1 MVYQIFI
8 NMIKLLDILNE
19 SEVSKLSDQPLLK
32 WFLDRINNT
41 FVFFDTET
49 TGLLKK
55 DPNGG
60 KDYRAET
67 EQITQIAAIATELNG
82 QTLKFMAYDKFNQKI
97 RLNDITKGIMRN
109 EPDEPLSDS
118 PEDMKQFNSDKK
130 RILKFNHY
138 DLVNSESF
146 EEERKVLES
155 FDNFLKKQGGNITLI
170 AHNAPF
176 DLTMIQFHEIFK
188 ESTYEVIDSMEFFK
202 KFFFPTLERLSNE
215 NDSYKSEYDKF
226 EFGKDYKTGLPT
238 DKKSN
243 SLKNIATGLDNETN
257 QLKKKL
263 QGAHDALVDCEITME
278 VLGIGLSKIYN
289 HLNH

>member
-1 MVYQIFI
+1 
-8 NMIKLLDILNE
+8 MIKLLDILRE
-19 SEVSKLSDQPLLK
+19 SEVSKLSGQPLLK

-49 TGLLKK
+49 TGLLTR
-55 DPNGG
+55 DPETG
-60 KDYRAET
+60 KEYRAET
-67 EQITQIAAIATELNG
+67 EQITQIGAIATELNG
-82 QTLKFMAYDKFNQKI
+82 QTLRFMAYDKFNQKI
-97 RLNDITKGIMRN
+97 RLNDITKSIMQN

-118 PEDMKQFNSDKK
+118 PEDMKQFNRDKK
-130 RILKFNHY
+130 RVLKFNHY
-138 DLVNSESF
+138 DLANSDSF
-146 EEERKVLES
+146 EEERKVLEN

-188 ESTYEVIDSMEFFK
+188 ESTYEVIDSIEFFK
-202 KFFFPTLERLSNE
+202 KFFFPTLERMSNE
-215 NDSYKSEYDKF
+215 NEKYKSDYDKF

-243 SLKNIATGLDNETN
+243 SLSNIASGLDNDTN

-263 QGAHDALVDCEITME
+263 QGAHDAIVDCEITME
-278 VLGIGLSKIYN
+278 VLGIGLNKIYN
-289 HLNH
+289 QLNH

>member
-1 MVYQIFI
+1 
-8 NMIKLLDILNE
+8 MIKLLDIISE
-19 SEVSKLSDQPLLK
+19 SEVSKLSGQPLLK

-49 TGLLKK
+49 TGLLTK

-60 KDYRAET
+60 PDYRANT

-82 QTLKFMAYDKFNQKI
+82 QTLKFMAYDKFNQSVK
-97 RLNDITKGIMRN
+97 LNDTTKNIMQN
-109 EPDEPLSDS
+109 EPDEPLSNS
-118 PEDMKQFNSDKK
+118 KEDMKQFNKDKK

-138 DLVNSESF
+138 DLANSETF
-146 EEERKVLES
+146 EEERKVLEN

-188 ESTYEVIDSMEFFK
+188 ESTYEVIDSIEFFK
-202 KFFFPTLERLSNE
+202 KFFFPTLERLSKENE
-215 NDSYKSEYDKF
+215 VYKTDYDKF
-226 EFGKDYKTGLPT
+226 EFGKNYDTGEYT

-243 SLKNIATGLDNETN
+243 SLKNIASGLHTDTNE
-257 QLKKKL
+257 LKKKL
-263 QGAHDALVDCEITME
+263 QGAHDAIVDCEITME
-278 VLGIGLSKIYN
+278 VLGIGLTKVYN
-289 HLNH
+289 HLKH

>member
-1 MVYQIFI
+1 
-8 NMIKLLDILNE
+8 MIKLLDILRE
-19 SEVSKLSDQPLLK
+19 SEVSKLSGQPLLK

-49 TGLLKK
+49 TGLLTK
-55 DPNGG
+55 DPETG
-60 KDYRAET
+60 KEYRAET
-67 EQITQIAAIATELNG
+67 EQITQIGAIATELNG
-82 QTLKFMAYDKFNQKI
+82 QTLRFMAYDKFNQKI
-97 RLNDITKGIMRN
+97 KLNDITKGIMQN

-118 PEDMKQFNSDKK
+118 PEDMKQFKRDKK
-130 RILKFNHY
+130 RVLKFNHY
-138 DLVNSESF
+138 DLANSDSF
-146 EEERKVLES
+146 EEERKVLEN

-188 ESTYEVIDSMEFFK
+188 ESTYEVIDSIEFFK
-202 KFFFPTLERLSNE
+202 KFFFPTLERMSNE
-215 NDSYKSEYDKF
+215 NEKYKSDYDKF

-243 SLKNIATGLDNETN
+243 SLSNIASGLDNDTN

-263 QGAHDALVDCEITME
+263 QGAHDAIVDCEITME
-278 VLGIGLSKIYN
+278 VLGIGLNKIYN
-289 HLNH
+289 QLNH

>member
-1 MVYQIFI
+1 
-8 NMIKLLDILNE
+8 MIKLLDILRE
-19 SEVSKLSDQPLLK
+19 SEVSKLSGQPLLK

-49 TGLLKK
+49 TGLLTR
-55 DPNGG
+55 DPETG
-60 KDYRAET
+60 KEYRAET
-67 EQITQIAAIATELNG
+67 EQITQIGAIATELNG
-82 QTLKFMAYDKFNQKI
+82 QTLRFMAYDKFNQKI
-97 RLNDITKGIMRN
+97 RLNDITKSIMQN

-118 PEDMKQFNSDKK
+118 PEDMKQFNRDKK
-130 RILKFNHY
+130 RVLKFNHY
-138 DLVNSESF
+138 DLANSDSF
-146 EEERKVLES
+146 EEERKVLEN

-188 ESTYEVIDSMEFFK
+188 ESTYEVIDSIEFFK
-202 KFFFPTLERLSNE
+202 KFFFPTLERMSNE
-215 NDSYKSEYDKF
+215 NEKYKSDYDKF

-243 SLKNIATGLDNETN
+243 SLGNIASGLDNDTN

-263 QGAHDALVDCEITME
+263 QGAHDAIVDCEITME
-278 VLGIGLSKIYN
+278 VLGIGLNKIYN
-289 HLNH
+289 QLNH

>member
-1 MVYQIFI
+1 
-8 NMIKLLDILNE
+8 MIKLLDILRE
-19 SEVSKLSDQPLLK
+19 SEVSKLSGQPLLK

-49 TGLLKK
+49 TGLLTR
-55 DPNGG
+55 DPETG
-60 KDYRAET
+60 KEYRAET
-67 EQITQIAAIATELNG
+67 EQITQIGAIATELNG
-82 QTLKFMAYDKFNQKI
+82 QTLRFMAYDKFNQKI
-97 RLNDITKGIMRN
+97 RLNDITKSIMQN

-118 PEDMKQFNSDKK
+118 PEDMKQFNRDKK
-130 RILKFNHY
+130 RVLKFNHY
-138 DLVNSESF
+138 DLANSDSF

-188 ESTYEVIDSMEFFK
+188 ESTYEVIDSIEFFK
-202 KFFFPTLERLSNE
+202 KFFFPTLERMSNE
-215 NDSYKSEYDKF
+215 NEKYKSDYDKF

-243 SLKNIATGLDNETN
+243 SLGNIASGLDNDTN

-263 QGAHDALVDCEITME
+263 QGAHDAIVDCEITME
-278 VLGIGLSKIYN
+278 VLGIGLNKIYN
-289 HLNH
+289 QLNH

>member
-1 MVYQIFI
+1 
-8 NMIKLLDILNE
+8 MIKLLDILNE
-19 SEVSKLSDQPLLK
+19 SEVSKLSGQPLLK

-49 TGLLKK
+49 TGLLTK
-55 DPNGG
+55 DPSGG
-60 KDYRAET
+60 RDYRAET
-67 EQITQIAAIATELNG
+67 EQITQIGAIATELNG

-97 RLNDITKGIMRN
+97 RLNDITKGLMQN
-109 EPDEPLSDS
+109 EPDAPASDD
-118 PEDMKQFNSDKK
+118 PEDVKNWNFKTKK
-130 RILKFNHY
+130 GILKFNHY

-188 ESTYEVIDSMEFFK
+188 ESTYEVIDSIEFFK
-202 KFFFPTLERLSNE
+202 NFFFPTLERLSNE
-215 NDSYKSEYDKF
+215 NERYKSEYDKF
-226 EFGKDYKTGLPT
+226 DFSKDYKTGLPT

-243 SLKNIATGLDNETN
+243 ALGNIASGLNNDTNE
-257 QLKKKL
+257 LKKKL
-263 QGAHDALVDCEITME
+263 QGAHDAIVDCEITME
-278 VLGIGLSKIYN
+278 VLGVGLSKIYN
-289 HLNH
+289 QLKN

>member
-1 MVYQIFI
+1 
-8 NMIKLLDILNE
+8 MIKLLDILRE
-19 SEVSKLSDQPLLK
+19 SEVSKLSGEPLLK

-55 DPNGG
+55 DPKGG
-60 KDYRAET
+60 PDYRAET

-82 QTLKFMAYDKFNQKI
+82 QTLKFMAYDKFNQSI
-97 RLNDITKGIMRN
+97 RLNDITKNIMQN
-109 EPDEPLSDS
+109 EPDEPLSNS
-118 PEDMKQFNSDKK
+118 KEDMKRFNSDKK

-146 EEERKVLES
+146 EEERKVLEN

-188 ESTYEVIDSMEFFK
+188 ESTYEVIDSIEFFK
-202 KFFFPTLERLSNE
+202 KFFFPTLERLSTENE
-215 NDSYKSEYDKF
+215 RYKSEYDKF
-226 EFGKDYKTGLPT
+226 DFSKDYETGLPT

-243 SLKNIATGLDNETN
+243 ALKNIATGLDNETN
-257 QLKKKL
+257 ELKKKL
-263 QGAHDALVDCEITME
+263 LGAHDAIVDCEITME

-289 HLNH
+289 QLKN